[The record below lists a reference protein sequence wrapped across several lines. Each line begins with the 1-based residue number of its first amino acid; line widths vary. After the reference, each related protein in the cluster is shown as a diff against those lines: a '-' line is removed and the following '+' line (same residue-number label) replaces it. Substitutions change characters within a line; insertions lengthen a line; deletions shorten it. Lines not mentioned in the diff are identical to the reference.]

1 MFLII
6 NHPLYGTVQHLRNL
20 EICLPN
26 LEMAM
31 GASSCAARVA
41 SSTLG
46 AIWVGCEGPHWPTQC
61 SIVAENAFFQCVC
74 GTFHIW
80 KCSCQIWKWPWG
92 LQCVGPWPPWW
103 PLAHLGPFGW
113 LPQDAK
119 GPQSVTQAINVP
131 FFCHG
136 QIAVFCP
143 KK

>member
-1 MFLII
+1 MVQYRAVRYCSVQYGTVWYVTVRYGTVR
-6 NHPLYGTVQHLRNL
+6 HGTVRYGTVRYGTVQHLPNL
-20 EICLPN
+20 EIYLPN

-31 GASSCAARVA
+31 GASSCTALVA

-92 LQCVGPWPPWW
+92 FQVAQP
-103 PLAHLGPFGW
+103 
-113 LPQDAK
+113 
-119 GPQSVTQAINVP
+119 
-131 FFCHG
+131 
-136 QIAVFCP
+136 
-143 KK
+143 